1 MCNPKKSVTNV
12 TLPLQ
17 EKEVLMNQMGKKRI
31 NEDGYTAGV
40 SELRCRYIHP

>member
-31 NEDGYTAGV
+31 NNHGYTAGV
-40 SELRCRYIHP
+40 PVLSCRYD